1 MLPTLRSLMRQ
12 RELALHL
19 LTPEDALPAGALDA
33 AIEWV
38 HSSDLD
44 DPTPFLSA
52 GQVLLSTGTQF
63 EAEPGAES
71 VFAYVQR
78 LHDAGVAGLG
88 FGTEVVRAGTPDA
101 LLAACLQIGL
111 PLFEVPY
118 RTPFIAVARAAS
130 DMVAEERFA
139 RRSWSLG
146 AQRAIA
152 IAALRPDGLSASLE
166 ELSQQLGH
174 WVALFNAN
182 GALDRVFPAG
192 ALAAASD
199 PTAESPAT
207 GATAGG
213 ADALVDTV
221 RREATRLLRRGQ
233 RASSTITAGGE
244 TLTLQTLGRRE
255 QLRGVLALGG
265 SSELDQAGN
274 EVVTAVIAL
283 AGLALEQNH
292 SLDRARGQIRAA
304 VLRALRHGELEL
316 ATSVSDGLWGEL
328 PTEPVRCAVV
338 ETRGGQLDAVTE
350 HLEALV
356 AEHPGTLFFAVDD
369 GRLVLCLG
377 DDGLPLLTELC
388 TAYAVRAGLSEPGA
402 YADLDRSRL
411 QAEHA
416 LARAGGGV
424 GVSEFGEIARDGVLS
439 YLGTTDAGAIGRAVL
454 QPLSEHDAAQ
464 HSDLLGTLRLW
475 LEQNGQLDATAQLL
489 GVHRHTVRA
498 RIAQIEKL
506 LGRDLSGF
514 HERAELWAALLV
526 YAE

>member
-1 MLPTLRSLMRQ
+1 MRQ

-63 EAEPGAES
+63 EAAPGAES
-71 VFAYVQR
+71 VFAYVRR
-78 LHDAGVAGLG
+78 LRVARGAGIG

-101 LLAACLQIGL
+101 LLDACLQSGL

-130 DMVAEERFA
+130 DMAAEERFA

-166 ELSQQLGH
+166 ELSRQLGH

-192 ALAAASD
+192 ALAAASA
-199 PTAESPAT
+199 PAEHA
-207 GATAGG
+207 ATA
-213 ADALVDTV
+213 ADGLVDTV

-304 VLRALRHGELEL
+304 VLRALRHGDLEL

-328 PTEPVRCAVV
+328 PAEPVRCAVV

-356 AEHPGTLFFAVDD
+356 VEHPGVLFFAVDD

-377 DDGLPLLTELC
+377 DDGLP
-388 TAYAVRAGLSEPGA
+388 
-402 YADLDRSRL
+402 
-411 QAEHA
+411 
-416 LARAGGGV
+416 
-424 GVSEFGEIARDGVLS
+424 
-439 YLGTTDAGAIGRAVL
+439 
-454 QPLSEHDAAQ
+454 
-464 HSDLLGTLRLW
+464 
-475 LEQNGQLDATAQLL
+475 
-489 GVHRHTVRA
+489 
-498 RIAQIEKL
+498 
-506 LGRDLSGF
+506 
-514 HERAELWAALLV
+514 
-526 YAE
+526 

>member
-19 LTPEDALPAGALDA
+19 LTPEDALPASALDA

-38 HSSDLD
+38 HSSDLE
-44 DPTPFLSA
+44 DPTPFLST
-52 GQVLLSTGTQF
+52 GHVLLSTGTQF
-63 EAEPGAES
+63 EADPSAES
-71 VFAYVQR
+71 VFAYVRR
-78 LHDAGVAGLG
+78 LQDVGVAALG

-101 LLAACLQIGL
+101 LLAACLEIGL

-118 RTPFIAVARAAS
+118 RTPFIAVARAAA
-130 DMVAEERFA
+130 DMAAEERFA

-152 IAALRPDGLSASLE
+152 IAALRPDGLSASLD
-166 ELSQQLGH
+166 ELSRQLGH
-174 WVALFNAN
+174 WVALVNAN
-182 GALDRVFPAG
+182 GAIDRVFPAG

-199 PTAESPAT
+199 AA
-207 GATAGG
+207 AG

-292 SLDRARGQIRAA
+292 SLDRARGKIRAA
-304 VLRALRHGELEL
+304 VLRALRHGDLAL
-316 ATSVSDGLWGEL
+316 ATSVSDGLWGQL
-328 PTEPVRCAVV
+328 PAEPVRCAVL
-338 ETRGGQLDAVTE
+338 ETPGGQLDAVAE

-356 AEHPGTLFFAVDD
+356 AEHPGALFFAVDD

-388 TAYAVRAGLSEPGA
+388 AAYALRAGLSEPA
-402 YADLDRSRL
+402 PYADLDRARA
-411 QAEHA
+411 QAEQA
-416 LARAGGGV
+416 IARAGDGA
-424 GVSEFGEIARDGVLS
+424 GVSAFGAIARDGVLS
-439 YLGTTDAGAIGRAVL
+439 YLSTTDAGAIGRAVL
-454 QPLSEHDAAQ
+454 QPLIEHDAAQ
-464 HSDLLGTLRLW
+464 HSELLRTLRLW

-506 LGRDLSGF
+506 LGRELSGF

-526 YAE
+526 SAEEVPRPR

>member
-38 HSSDLD
+38 HSSDLN

-63 EAEPGAES
+63 EGEPGAES
-71 VFAYVQR
+71 VFAYVRR

-88 FGTEVVRAGTPDA
+88 FGTEVVRAGTPEA
-101 LLAACLQIGL
+101 LLAACLQAGL

-130 DMVAEERFA
+130 DMAAEERFA

-166 ELSQQLGH
+166 ELSHQLGH

-182 GALDRVFPAG
+182 GALERVFPAG
-192 ALAAASD
+192 ALAEPADTTSGE
-199 PTAESPAT
+199 TA
-207 GATAGG
+207 AGG

-304 VLRALRHGELEL
+304 VLRALRLGDLEL

-328 PTEPVRCAVV
+328 PSEPVRCAVV

-356 AEHPGTLFFAVDD
+356 SEHPGTLFFAVDG
-369 GRLVLCLG
+369 GRLVLCIG

-388 TAYAVRAGLSEPGA
+388 AAFALRAGLSEPGG
-402 YADLDRSRL
+402 YTDLDRSRM
-411 QAEHA
+411 QAEQA
-416 LARAGGGV
+416 VARAGDGV
-424 GVSEFGEIARDGVLS
+424 GVSGFGEIARDGVLS

-454 QPLSEHDAAQ
+454 QPLIEHDAAQ
-464 HSDLLGTLRLW
+464 HSELLRTLRLW

-526 YAE
+526 FAE

>member
-63 EAEPGAES
+63 EAAPGAES

-78 LHDAGVAGLG
+78 LRDVGVAGLG

-101 LLAACLQIGL
+101 LLDACLQIGL

-130 DMVAEERFA
+130 DMAAEERFA

-166 ELSQQLGH
+166 ELSRQLGH

-192 ALAAASD
+192 ALAASQ
-199 PTAESPAT
+199 PA
-207 GATAGG
+207 GPAAAAG
-213 ADALVDTV
+213 ADGLVDTV

-304 VLRALRHGELEL
+304 VLRALRHGDLAL

-328 PTEPVRCAVV
+328 PAEPVRCAVV

-356 AEHPGTLFFAVDD
+356 VEHPGRLFFAVDD

-377 DDGLPLLTELC
+377 EDGLPLLTELC
-388 TAYAVRAGLSEPGA
+388 SAFALRAGLSEPGA
-402 YADLDRSRL
+402 YSDLDRAMA
-411 QAEHA
+411 QAEQA
-416 LARAGGGV
+416 LARAGDAV

-439 YLGTTDAGAIGRAVL
+439 YLTTTDAGAIGRSVL

-464 HSDLLGTLRLW
+464 HSELLRTLRLW

-514 HERAELWAALLV
+514 QERAELWAALLV
-526 YAE
+526 AAE